1 MTKEILL
8 IKNILKQNIKM
19 FLEETINL
27 LQKDDL
33 NKKL

>member
-1 MTKEILL
+1 MTKEVLL